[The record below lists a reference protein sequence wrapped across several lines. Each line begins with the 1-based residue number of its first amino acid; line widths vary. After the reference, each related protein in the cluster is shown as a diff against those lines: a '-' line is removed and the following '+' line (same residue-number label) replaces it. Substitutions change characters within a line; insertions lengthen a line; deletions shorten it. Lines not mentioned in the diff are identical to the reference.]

1 MTCSLPAWH
10 TPRPGW
16 QSGTAG
22 VETVLGH
29 WMADWA
35 THLVVGVSDS
45 AGEQGGGGGGGIWWE
60 RQPIGGVTWT
70 NGLQE
75 CVGHRETK

>member
-1 MTCSLPAWH
+1 MQFPKYANQPGREGGLPAWH

-45 AGEQGGGGGGGIWWE
+45 AGEQGWGGGGG
-60 RQPIGGVTWT
+60 V
-70 NGLQE
+70 
-75 CVGHRETK
+75 